1 MATTVTEK
9 VFNLQFPFEH
19 RGANYIEFKARR
31 PKVRDLRNF
40 IKNVEK
46 EGIVAMEKVLAD
58 LMEIDTAVIAEIDVE
73 DFGPMKQWFESFLEK
88 MTSESND

>member
-46 EGIVAMEKVLAD
+46 EGMVAMEKVLAD
-58 LMEIDTAVIAEIDVE
+58 LMEIDTAVSATAPIEHRYGIAVLR
-73 DFGPMKQWFESFLEK
+73 S
-88 MTSESND
+88 S